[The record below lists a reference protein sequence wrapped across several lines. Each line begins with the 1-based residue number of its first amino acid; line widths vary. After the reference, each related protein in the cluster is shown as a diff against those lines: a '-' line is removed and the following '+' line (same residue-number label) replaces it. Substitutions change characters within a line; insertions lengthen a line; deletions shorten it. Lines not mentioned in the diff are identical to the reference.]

1 MSIKANVDFSEAVK
15 GLEALLETRVSLA
28 RSMGV
33 AGGQVIRDEVKLRA
47 PVGTEEGGSLRPGSL
62 RDSIYLAY
70 RDGRST
76 DTRQAYS
83 ISWNAKKAPHGHL
96 VEFGHWQTHAVYK
109 DKEGSWTLGAPLA
122 QPKWV
127 PAKPFVRPGF
137 EASLARAQAA
147 MVERGRE
154 RLLELLREARGGGP

>member
-1 MSIKANVDFSEAVK
+1 MSIKANVDFSDAVK
-15 GLEALLETRVSLA
+15 GLEALLDSRVSLA
-28 RSMGV
+28 RSMAV

-62 RDSIYLAY
+62 RDAIYLAY

-76 DTRQAYS
+76 DRRQVYS

-109 DKEGSWTLGAPLA
+109 DTDGSWTLGAPLA
-122 QPKWV
+122 QPEWV
-127 PAKPFVRPGF
+127 PAKPFVRPGY
-137 EASLARAQAA
+137 EASLTRAQAA

-154 RLLELLREARGGGP
+154 RLPELLREVRGGGG